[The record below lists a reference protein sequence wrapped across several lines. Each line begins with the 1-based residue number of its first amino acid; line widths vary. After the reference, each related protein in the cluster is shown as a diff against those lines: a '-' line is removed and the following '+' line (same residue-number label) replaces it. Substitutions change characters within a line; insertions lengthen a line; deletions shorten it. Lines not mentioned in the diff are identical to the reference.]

1 VKAARLMMR
10 GVVAH
15 VCAAVLLTTAQADQP
30 AIPRIGVLAAPLPY
44 EQGLRDGLVTLGY
57 VEGKSIAIDWR
68 RSGGA
73 VDELRSLATD
83 LANSKPGLVVAFG
96 TPAALAALEVATV
109 PIVFLSGDPVA
120 SGLVTNLARPGGNAT
135 GVSATGVE
143 LTGKRMQLLLEF
155 APRARRIGCL
165 VNTSNPIGALQLEQA
180 RKAAR
185 SFNVELV
192 KFDARNDAQVDAAV
206 RTILRSALDGLLVTG
221 DNLMFANSVKV
232 ARAIHKT
239 GLPAIY
245 PTRETQGDE
254 GLVSYGPSLKEAGR
268 MSAVYVDKILRGAK
282 PGDLPIEQ
290 VSKLELVIDLRVAR
304 AQGIKVPEELLYRA
318 DEVIR

>member
-1 VKAARLMMR
+1 MKRARLTIC
-10 GVVAH
+10 GLLAH

-30 AIPRIGVLAAPLPY
+30 AIPRIGVLAAPVPY
-44 EQGLRDGLVTLGY
+44 EQGLRDGLVALGY

-68 RSGGA
+68 RSAGA

-83 LANSKPGLVVAFG
+83 LAHSKPDLIVAFG
-96 TPAALAALEVATV
+96 TPAARVLLQVSTV

-120 SGLVTNLARPGGNAT
+120 SGLVPNLARPGGNAT

-165 VNTSNPIGALQLEQA
+165 VNITNPIGALQLEQA

-185 SFNVELV
+185 AFNVELV
-192 KFDARNDAQVDAAV
+192 KLDAGNDVELDAA
-206 RTILRSALDGLLVTG
+206 LRAIPRSGLDAVLLTG
-221 DNLMFANSVKV
+221 DNLLVANSVKI
-232 ARAIHKT
+232 AAAIRKT
-239 GLPAIY
+239 RLPAMF
-245 PTRETQGDE
+245 PTRDSQGED
-254 GLVSYGPSLKEAGR
+254 GLASYGSSLKEAGR

-290 VSKLELVIDLRVAR
+290 PTKFELAVNPRVAR